1 MQSGGSVETI
11 QLQNNAQ
18 IFTKTA
24 MYKGTMVAI
33 KMLNLDPKKY
43 PKLELPRSLLIQLK
57 EMKDLQHDHL
67 TRFCGA
73 CVDAPN
79 YCIVTEYC
87 PKGSLEDILENE
99 KVSVVQNSFYYL
111 INFRLNWTK

>member
-99 KVSVVQNSFYYL
+99 KVFVVQNTFYYFL
-111 INFRLNWTK
+111 D